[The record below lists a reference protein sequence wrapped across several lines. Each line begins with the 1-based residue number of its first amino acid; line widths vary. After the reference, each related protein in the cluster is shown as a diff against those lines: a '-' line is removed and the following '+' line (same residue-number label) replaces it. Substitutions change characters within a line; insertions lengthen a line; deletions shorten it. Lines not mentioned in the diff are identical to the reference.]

1 MPTNPF
7 ISTPTNSDKNLSG
20 WNSRYIYIHSSDGS
34 IEVGESIGEGEFT
47 EVFETINEEY
57 SKGSVNLKAG
67 YFNCDDGNIFKI
79 TMYFIVTLNGGT
91 LRLGTGLEFSNGNQ
105 DIINTK
111 NDAFHTLPTK
121 TGIEKFCKYEVV
133 LTRYKASDEDT
144 FLRVDGCM
152 TYSRGE
158 SSGNEDRDVAF
169 IQQWGKIVYSETTE
183 SKLIINVTGTAVIKI
198 LHVTVEEIK

>member
-20 WNSRYIYIHSSDGS
+20 WNSRFIYIHSSDGS

-67 YFNCDDGNIFKI
+67 YFNCDDGNTFKI

-91 LRLGTGLEFSNGNQ
+91 LKLGTGLKFSNGNQ
-105 DIINTK
+105 DIIPTK
-111 NDAFHTLPTK
+111 NGAFHTLPTK

-133 LTRYKASDEDT
+133 LTKYKASVQDT

-152 TYSRGE
+152 TYSRGG
-158 SSGNEDRDVAF
+158 SSGNEDTDVAF